1 MARALAI
8 LGCLVLCGCAGAGAG
23 APRALD
29 ANSYPGDLIDS
40 AALPDGVFLR
50 QRIEATHRG
59 RTESFS
65 AVVQTA
71 DGVLTVL
78 ALTPYG
84 SRAMLIEQRGQAIHH
99 ELFVDVPLPVPPR
112 FVLLDL
118 QRTLFLQGPPNPPA
132 DGERTFEWQAE
143 RVFERYAGGRLR
155 ERSFERLDGEPS
167 GRITIRYLEGQSG
180 SQPPAHIELDNG
192 WLGYTLRITT
202 L

>member
-1 MARALAI
+1 MARALAMVWG
-8 LGCLVLCGCAGAGAG
+8 LALCACASAGT
-23 APRALD
+23 PHTLD
-29 ANSYPGDLIDS
+29 ADSYPGHLIDS
-40 AALPDGVFLR
+40 AELPDGVFLR

-84 SRAMLIEQRGQAIHH
+84 SRAMLIEQRGQTIHH
-99 ELFVDVPLPVPPR
+99 EQFVDVPLPVPPR

-118 QRTLFLQGPPNPPA
+118 QRTLFLQVPPNPPA
-132 DGERTFEWQAE
+132 DGERSFEWQAE
-143 RVFERYAGGRLR
+143 RVIERYAGGRLR
-155 ERSFERLDGEPS
+155 ERSFERLDGKPA
-167 GRITIRYLEGQSG
+167 GRITVRYLEGLADG
-180 SQPPAHIELDNG
+180 QPPAHIELENG
-192 WLGYTLRITT
+192 WLGYALRITT

>member
-1 MARALAI
+1 MARALALV
-8 LGCLVLCGCAGAGAG
+8 LGLTLCGCAGVGTS
-23 APRALD
+23 RALD
-29 ANSYPGDLIDS
+29 ADSYPGSLIDS
-40 AALPDGVFLR
+40 AQLPDGVFLR

-71 DGVLTVL
+71 NGVLTVL

-99 ELFVDVPLPVPPR
+99 EQFVDVPLPVPPR

-132 DGERTFEWQAE
+132 DGERSFEWQAE
-143 RVFERYAGGRLR
+143 RVIERYAGGRLR
-155 ERSFERLDGEPS
+155 ERSFERLDGKPA
-167 GRITIRYLEGQSG
+167 GRITIRYLEGQADG
-180 SQPPAHIELDNG
+180 QPSTHIELENG
-192 WLGYTLRITT
+192 WLGYALRITT

>member
-8 LGCLVLCGCAGAGAG
+8 VWVLALCSCAGAGT
-23 APRALD
+23 PRALNAD
-29 ANSYPGDLIDS
+29 SYPGQLIDS
-40 AALPDGVFLR
+40 ADLPDGVFLR

-71 DGVLTVL
+71 NGVLTVL

-99 ELFVDVPLPVPPR
+99 EQFVDVPLPVPPR

-143 RVFERYAGGRLR
+143 RVTERYAGGRLR
-155 ERSFERLDGEPS
+155 ERSFEQLDAEPS
-167 GRITIRYLEGQSG
+167 GRITIRYLDGQSG
-180 SQPPAHIELDNG
+180 GQPSVDIELDNG
-192 WLGYTLRITT
+192 WLGYALRITT